1 MGRFYETEKSRF
13 VDDFIYKPNYNLMNA
28 VLEKEQT
35 GFNKVN
41 ADNADLLNQLKFKYI
56 EESNADRAN
65 AEAIRAKYAKDVDV
79 VTNQIRDTSKDWR
92 TARPQIDN
100 LKKELAQDFATGD
113 ISKLQ
118 KSRDAYDKWKTE
130 LNAKVKDADTKTAAE
145 KYWFDKWNK
154 ESPTG
159 SVNKLFGADE
169 TYDKIDV
176 QKIVNDE
183 IKLYNIPEMV
193 EKSFANPE
201 GEYIRKGSQSRK
213 ERTLDVT
220 RKLFENIVRSKKLE
234 PYLQQ
239 REILPLG
246 LQEKYYG
253 DDKKLMSFSD
263 KNSSMYNASE
273 AAAELARVLEIGSKS
288 DLDVSSLALQQRKIN
303 ADKDAIAA
311 AKAAND
317 KKIKDSM
324 TIAIKQKTHF
334 TKTASGKNQVIEMK
348 KQLFGLL
355 PPSSINDSEEK
366 KIATIEDLKING
378 SDAQKEKIRDI
389 ELKKNKDQVSGY
401 TNVQEYYGVDI
412 AESVRNRFG
421 DPDVINKVKTSK
433 VLFDFGENPK
443 FQNYAKGVSKDPN
456 AGLTMGEYEKI
467 LAKNKGGNSVDT
479 GQNHEGRPFFP
490 SKIEYIDNS
499 AAPMFT
505 YDDGKDGLGGSAGYV
520 MVQEEIKD
528 PETGKITRP
537 RVEVEIT
544 GTIPT
549 HLVDIN
555 TDDYSKVAP
564 EKRVTS
570 INRKDE

>member
-28 VLEKEQT
+28 VLTNEQT
-35 GFNKVN
+35 GIDKAK
-41 ADNADLLNQLKFKYI
+41 ADNADLLNQLKYDYI
-56 EESNADRAN
+56 KKSAADRAN
-65 AEAIRAKYAKDVDV
+65 AEKIRQEYARKVDV
-79 VTNQIRDTSKDWR
+79 VTNKIRDTTKNWR
-92 TARPQIDN
+92 DARPEIDN
-100 LKKELAQDFATGD
+100 LRKELAQDYATGN

-118 KSRDAYDKWKTE
+118 ESYNLYNKHMKDLESIT
-130 LNAKVKDADTKTAAE
+130 DADTRTAGE
-145 KYWFDKWNK
+145 KYWFNKWETEN
-154 ESPTG
+154 PGG
-159 SVNKLFGADE
+159 SVNKLFSADK

-220 RKLFENIVRSKKLE
+220 RKLFEHIVRSKKLE

-246 LQEKYYG
+246 LKEKYYG

-303 ADKDAIAA
+303 ADKAAVKA
-311 AKAAND
+311 AKDAND

-324 TIAIKQKTHF
+324 SIGIKQQNHF
-334 TKTASGKNQVIEMK
+334 TKTASGKNQVIAMK
-348 KQLFGLL
+348 KELFGLL

-366 KIATIEDLKING
+366 KLATIEDLKING
-378 SDAQKEKIRDI
+378 SQAQKEKIREI

-401 TNVQEYYGVDI
+401 INVVEYYGTDI
-412 AESVRNRFG
+412 GESVRNRFG
-421 DPDVINKVKTSK
+421 DPDVVNKVKTSK
-433 VLFDFGENPK
+433 VLFDFGDSK
-443 FQNYAKGVSKDPN
+443 TFQNYAKGVSTDPN
-456 AGLTMGEYEKI
+456 AGLTITQYQRI
-467 LAKNKGGNSVDT
+467 LANNKNGNNVNT
-479 GQNHEGRPFFP
+479 GQDIKGATFYP
-490 SKIEYIDNS
+490 SKIEYVDNS

-505 YDDGKDGLGGSAGYV
+505 YDDGKDGLGGSAGYKLI
-520 MVQEEIKD
+520 QEEILNPNGSVK
-528 PETGKITRP
+528 RP
-537 RVEVEIT
+537 RVEIEIT

-549 HLVDIN
+549 HLVDIDTN
-555 TDDYSKVAP
+555 DFNKVEP

-570 INRKDE
+570 INKQDTN